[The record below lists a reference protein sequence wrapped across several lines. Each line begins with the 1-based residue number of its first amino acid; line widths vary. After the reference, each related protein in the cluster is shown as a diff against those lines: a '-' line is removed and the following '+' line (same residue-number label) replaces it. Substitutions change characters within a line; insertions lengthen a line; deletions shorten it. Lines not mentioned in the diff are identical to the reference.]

1 MKMKRGF
8 TLIELLVVIAVIAIL
23 MAILM
28 PALNRAQESGKRAN
42 CLANVKNLTLCWT
55 MYTND
60 NNGRVPGGGTGGTD
74 SSWVNYDGI
83 SGWMGYNANLD
94 ACVRG
99 IKKGVLWP
107 YTKSEKLY
115 RCPTAT
121 RNEGKTYAMPDS
133 YMGKSQRSSVAAIG
147 GEPMTAFIDNIN
159 NIKRPG
165 ERMAFWDEGVANP
178 GTFSFYYSQPKWWD
192 PVPIRHGDGT
202 CLSFA
207 DGHAEYVKWK
217 DPRTIKFGK
226 EALALADPGGAANWG
241 RVEPDNPDVYYLCM
255 VIWGKCVWK

>member
-1 MKMKRGF
+1 MSKKRAF

-60 NNGRVPGGGTGGTD
+60 YNGKVPGGETGA
-74 SSWVNYDGI
+74 SCWVNYTGI
-83 SGWMGYNANLD
+83 SGWTGYNANLD

-99 IKKGVLWP
+99 IKAGVLWP

-121 RNEGKTYAMPDS
+121 RNEGKTYSMPDS
-133 YMGKSQRSSVAAIG
+133 YTMSASGRSSVAGIG
-147 GEPMTAFIDNIN
+147 GEPLSAFITNIN
-159 NIKRPG
+159 NIKRPA

-178 GTFSFYYSQPKWWD
+178 GTFSFFYSSPTWWD

-202 CLSFA
+202 CMSCA
-207 DGHAEYVKWK
+207 DGHAEYIKWK

-226 EALALADPGGAANWG
+226 DALALANPDQASLWRYVQA
-241 RVEPDNPDVYYLCM
+241 DNPDMYFLCKA
-255 VIWGKCVWK
+255 IWGVCVWK